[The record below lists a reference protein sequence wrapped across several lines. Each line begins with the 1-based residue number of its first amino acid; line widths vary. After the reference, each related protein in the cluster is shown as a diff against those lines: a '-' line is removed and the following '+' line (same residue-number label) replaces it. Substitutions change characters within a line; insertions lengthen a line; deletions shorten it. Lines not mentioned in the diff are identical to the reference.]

1 MIINTFVGSETSNKV
16 QEAVFNYQ
24 TFSHLAG
31 GELLK
36 LKIFAAYFSFITL
49 LLKTSQCCVQT
60 TVALRVKT
68 QQHYRKHKHVL
79 GKKKFMRFYIS
90 ENTLFSNCYSRVTPE
105 VFWPSV
111 L

>member
-36 LKIFAAYFSFITL
+36 LKIFAAYFSFNTL

-79 GKKKFMRFYIS
+79 GKK
-90 ENTLFSNCYSRVTPE
+90 N
-105 VFWPSV
+105 
-111 L
+111 